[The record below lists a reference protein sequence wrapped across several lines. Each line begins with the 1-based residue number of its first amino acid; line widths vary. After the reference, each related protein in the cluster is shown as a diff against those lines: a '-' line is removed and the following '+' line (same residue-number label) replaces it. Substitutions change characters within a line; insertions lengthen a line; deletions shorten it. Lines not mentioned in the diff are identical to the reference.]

1 MEKMINYKNG
11 RKNTFIKEGKYIYIS
26 DIKSVSNK
34 KNSMIEEVNI
44 FLEEKEEVNIFDD
57 INLMV
62 NLVSKRRRF

>member
-1 MEKMINYKNG
+1 MEMMISYKNG

-34 KNSMIEEVNI
+34 KNLIIEEKNT
-44 FLEEKEEVNIFDD
+44 FLEENEEFNLFDD

-62 NLVSKRRRF
+62 NLVSKRRSF